1 MKPVLYFL
9 SAALLAGGC
18 ASSTPDQS
26 AAAGASTESCTP
38 QATACR
44 AGTLFRCEGGGWN
57 STFRG
62 C

>member
-1 MKPVLYFL
+1 MKLALPLI
-9 SAALLAGGC
+9 SAALLLGAC
-18 ASSTPDQS
+18 SSTPDSS
-26 AAAGASTESCTP
+26 AAAGSSAQSCTP
-38 QATACR
+38 QATSCR